1 MALFRLFLAGCLLVI
16 TCYTAVTIGI
26 HGADLIPVFFGD
38 MAAMAW
44 PGQFNLDFFTF
55 LLLSGL
61 WVAWRH
67 RFSAAGLGL
76 AVVATLGGMMFLS
89 AYLLVISFRTGGDIR
104 KILLGEA
111 RVAQP

>member
-1 MALFRLFLAGCLLVI
+1 MTLFRLFLGGCLLVI
-16 TCYTAVTIGI
+16 TGYTAMTIGN
-26 HGADLIPVFFGD
+26 HGADLMPVFFGD

-76 AVVATLGGMMFLS
+76 AVLATLGGMMFLS

-104 KILLGEA
+104 AILLGAERA
-111 RVAQP
+111 RQG

>member
-16 TCYTAVTIGI
+16 TGYTAVTIAN
-26 HGADLIPVFFGD
+26 HGMNLVPVFFND

-44 PGQFNLDFFTF
+44 PGQFNLDFSCF

-61 WVAWRH
+61 WVAWRNG
-67 RFSAAGLGL
+67 FNALGL
-76 AVVATLGGMMFLS
+76 LLAPVAMFGGMMFLS
-89 AYLLVISFRTGGDIR
+89 VYLLILSFTTGGDIR

-111 RVAQP
+111 RAVQP